1 MELKSK
7 QLADLVGVSVRTLR
21 YYHQIGLLDEP
32 RRTSS
37 GYRLYDVDH
46 VLQLLRIKRLAN
58 LGLSLDTV
66 KTLLGDLGDRGSR
79 DVLERL
85 DHDLERQIQVLEG
98 KRRTVRAILE
108 SGTPLDVLPEFA
120 EYTDTIANNG
130 TGEIDKLLL
139 EVIGGIGHPE
149 EIRALRELM
158 RLAMEEPYASRFHAL
173 DARFQALGDPIGDFI
188 GRRDDGQGDEQTIEQ
203 TIERL
208 ANDYAEALE
217 ALRARFLETH
227 EEIRWPDDALS
238 TLTDSLIEQ
247 KLNDHQLQV
256 VNRVMAIYSP
266 TADVRSTVGI
276 GLQKSDR
283 KNGGTG

>member
-1 MELKSK
+1 MDLKSK

-85 DHDLERQIQVLEG
+85 DHDLERQIQVLED

-120 EYTDTIANNG
+120 EYAGTIANNR

-139 EVIGGIGHPE
+139 EVVGGVGRPE
-149 EIRALRELM
+149 EIKALRELM
-158 RLAMEEPYASRFHAL
+158 RIAAEEPHAGRFRAL
-173 DARFQALGDPIGDFI
+173 DARFQAVGASADDFANN
-188 GRRDDGQGDEQTIEQ
+188 QGNLDSQRAVEQ
-203 TIERL
+203 L
-208 ANDYAEALE
+208 AFDYAEAVC
-217 ALRARFLETH
+217 ALRQRFLETH
-227 EEIRWPDDALS
+227 EAIHWPDDILRA
-238 TLTDSLIEQ
+238 LTDSLAEQ
-247 KLNDHQLQV
+247 KLNEQQLQV
-256 VNRVMAIYSP
+256 LNRVAAIIQS
-266 TADVRSTVGI
+266 RGMS
-276 GLQKSDR
+276 
-283 KNGGTG
+283 